1 MRQCTLPCIYFSFH
15 AFDCSSIF
23 DCITNAFFCIVA
35 VEKAKQREANEAV
48 GGAVIVVL
56 LLAVCEAGDQ
66 TGTMCAAHLSA
77 PCGLLTP

>member
-1 MRQCTLPCIYFSFH
+1 M
-15 AFDCSSIF
+15 
-23 DCITNAFFCIVA
+23 A

-56 LLAVCEAGDQ
+56 LLAVFSSGLSEKLEPK